1 MRPYAF
7 QRIIHLTSREGE
19 RAHRE
24 NGESGLT
31 SESATTWPV
40 RACVRQKRAY
50 ISSQVSCRS
59 WTSMNTKDR
68 AGWPTIC
75 NVPYVDKTENS
86 VGKNGNG
93 FQIRLKN
100 AFPYVTLMTAGMKNG
115 LHPRDNL
122 FNHPHLPNMKGEP

>member
-1 MRPYAF
+1 M
-7 QRIIHLTSREGE
+7 ISHLSDVIEDTFFGFFCNKTPEPMIYFI
-19 RAHRE
+19 
-24 NGESGLT
+24 
-31 SESATTWPV
+31 SELATILPV